1 MLIIGGNGHARSD
14 PPPAR
19 SRGCVNFNET
29 RQELGAG
36 IREWRIRR
44 RMTQD
49 VLAAAADLNVNS
61 LGRVER
67 GEDQSG
73 VADFMEDCDK
83 AESIGGAAVFGT
95 GAGIALSRSS
105 TVNFFKAY
113 E

>member
-1 MLIIGGNGHARSD
+1 
-14 PPPAR
+14 
-19 SRGCVNFNET
+19 VNFNET

-67 GEDQSG
+67 GETNPELLTLWKIATKLRVS
-73 VADFMEDCDK
+73 VAQLFLGPARE
-83 AESIGGAAVFGT
+83 
-95 GAGIALSRSS
+95 
-105 TVNFFKAY
+105 
-113 E
+113 